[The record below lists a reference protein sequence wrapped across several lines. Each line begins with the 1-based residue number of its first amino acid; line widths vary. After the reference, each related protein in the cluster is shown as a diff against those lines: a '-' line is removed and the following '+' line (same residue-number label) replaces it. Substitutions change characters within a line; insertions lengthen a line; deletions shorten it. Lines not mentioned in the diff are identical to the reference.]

1 MLKDVLEA
9 WKQKPLRDLLIELYI
24 QDDMTVATISKELK
38 VSTGQISNWL
48 NEYDIYKVKKDIFKK
63 RKED

>member
-24 QDDMTVATISKELK
+24 QDDMTVAAISKELK
-38 VSTGQISNWL
+38 VSTGKISNWL